1 MDENHKQKWTYL
13 MGLTYM
19 IVNIADFVVFPIM
32 YTIVLGI
39 VHTDEAIVET
49 DEDNFEFCQAI
60 IIHLGF
66 FNIAILFF

>member
-1 MDENHKQKWTYL
+1 MVIDFNWSG
-13 MGLTYM
+13 GL
-19 IVNIADFVVFPIM
+19 
-32 YTIVLGI
+32 VLGI

-49 DEDNFEFCQAI
+49 EEDEYEFCNAI

>member
-1 MDENHKQKWTYL
+1 MIIDFNWSG
-13 MGLTYM
+13 GL
-19 IVNIADFVVFPIM
+19 
-32 YTIVLGI
+32 VLGL

-49 DEDNFEFCQAI
+49 EEDKFEFCSAI

>member
-1 MDENHKQKWTYL
+1 MVIDFNWSG
-13 MGLTYM
+13 GL
-19 IVNIADFVVFPIM
+19 
-32 YTIVLGI
+32 VLGI

-49 DEDNFEFCQAI
+49 DENEFEFCSAI